1 MIEGGKKK
9 RHMGICPWGAFFS
22 VARKRS
28 IVGAT
33 FSTNETRSNPMNST
47 VKSYLYFLA
56 FMALTKMV
64 VKPVATQMNLP
75 VIKDLL

>member
-1 MIEGGKKK
+1 
-9 RHMGICPWGAFFS
+9 
-22 VARKRS
+22 
-28 IVGAT
+28 
-33 FSTNETRSNPMNST
+33 MNST

-75 VIKDLL
+75 VIKDLV

>member
-1 MIEGGKKK
+1 
-9 RHMGICPWGAFFS
+9 
-22 VARKRS
+22 
-28 IVGAT
+28 
-33 FSTNETRSNPMNST
+33 MNDT

-75 VIKDLL
+75 IVKDIV